1 MESGELKVGTLEQII
16 EVDDTHSAGVKVDV
30 PEWGLAVLV
39 RGLTYG
45 EVREFGEVQDGI
57 ASDAFLLKTGL
68 VSPSITPEQATELV
82 SKKGRVGLQRVV
94 EKVVELSGMGTGFRE
109 EPADSDGA

>member
-1 MESGELKVGTLEQII
+1 MGTGELKVGTFAEISD
-16 EVDDTHSAGVKVDV
+16 VDDTHSAGVKVDV

-45 EVREFGEVQDGI
+45 EVREFGEVEDGI
-57 ASDAFLLKTGL
+57 ASDAFLLRTGL
-68 VSPSITPEQATELV
+68 VSPSITPDQATELV

-109 EPADSDGA
+109 EPSGGDRN